1 MRRQAHFK
9 TTSVKF
15 TDSVCDRPEVREF
28 FFTTGDAD
36 IMLLVATPSVSAY
49 GAFLEE
55 FVLSAPVILQ
65 ARSNFALR
73 QTKFETALPPEVE

>member
-1 MRRQAHFK
+1 
-9 TTSVKF
+9 
-15 TDSVCDRPEVREF
+15 
-28 FFTTGDAD
+28 
-36 IMLLVATPSVSAY
+36 MLLVATSSVSTY